1 MLHFG
6 THGALEFMPGKQ
18 TGLSGACWPDRMI
31 GDLPNLYLY
40 ASNNPSE
47 GTIAKRR
54 SAATLISYLTPPVAH
69 AGLYKGLVDLKAS
82 IERWRG
88 LTPEDDAER
97 DDLAMLVQA
106 QASALESR
114 RWRSRPGP
122 IDEASATI
130 AKLVDSVLELEY
142 TLIPHGLHVVGGIPS
157 EEQRVEMLE
166 AVADA
171 SHGKRPEKGD
181 A

>member
-1 MLHFG
+1 
-6 THGALEFMPGKQ
+6 
-18 TGLSGACWPDRMI
+18 CWPDRMI

-69 AGLYKGLVDLKAS
+69 AGLYKGLLELKAS

-88 LTPEDDAER
+88 LPPGDDAER
-97 DDLAMLVQA
+97 TDLAALIQA
-106 QASALESR
+106 QASTLELAQAEPVWPNQAQAIR
-114 RWRSRPGP
+114 
-122 IDEASATI
+122 
-130 AKLVDSVLELEY
+130 KLSETVLELEY
-142 TLIPHGLHVVGGIPS
+142 TLIPHGLHVVGETPS
-157 EEQRVEMLE
+157 IEQRIETLQ

-171 SHGKRPEKGD
+171 
-181 A
+181 